1 VAIAG
6 SERLGRGEAA
16 FAYYRITSCDPPRG
30 VYLDILSIHVILSDQ
45 SRGLV
50 KARESGLMRPSAF
63 LVNTARGAI
72 VEEAALVAALKDGV
86 IAGAALDVY
95 EQEPLPDD
103 SALLALENV
112 LLTPHIIPGRC
123 CGSFTRRRWII
134 CAPGWQV
141 RRRM

>member
-1 VAIAG
+1 MVIAG
-6 SERLGRGEAA
+6 SERLGQGEAA
-16 FAYYRITSCDPPRG
+16 FAYYRVTSCNPSRG
-30 VYLDILSIHVILSDQ
+30 VYLYILSIHVILSDQ

-50 KARESGLMRPSAF
+50 KPRESGLMRPSAF

-112 LLTPHIIPGRC
+112 LLTPHTIPGRY

-134 CAPGWQV
+134 CAPGWWV

>member
-1 VAIAG
+1 M
-6 SERLGRGEAA
+6 L
-16 FAYYRITSCDPPRG
+16 
-30 VYLDILSIHVILSDQ
+30 LSDQ
-45 SRGLV
+45 SHGLV

-134 CAPGWQV
+134 CAPGWRV

>member
-1 VAIAG
+1 
-6 SERLGRGEAA
+6 
-16 FAYYRITSCDPPRG
+16 
-30 VYLDILSIHVILSDQ
+30 
-45 SRGLV
+45 
-50 KARESGLMRPSAF
+50 MRPSAF

-72 VEEAALVAALKDGV
+72 VEEAALKDGV

-123 CGSFTRRRWII
+123 CGSFTRCRWII